1 MPAEAVFESR
11 QSSARC
17 LHALAL
23 ESSAAPE
30 LICNSYLADV
40 SEKPTQLFGEEGQL
54 LREPD
59 LNAYHTYEDYYHYQ
73 LEGAYELVKGWL
85 RKMAAPLDAHQAA
98 AGEVYFQLRAQLDA
112 KACVVRQAPYDVRLF
127 AGQAK
132 LQHTVVQP
140 DICIICDRSKIDL
153 RGCNG
158 APDLIVEV
166 ISKKTATYDRTTKL
180 TLYEQAGVPEYWII
194 DYMLRRCERRQ
205 LNRDGR
211 YPLPDLFGAGD
222 VVESLT
228 LDGLSVDV
236 DAVFAALLT

>member
-1 MPAEAVFESR
+1 MGLP
-11 QSSARC
+11 
-17 LHALAL
+17 
-23 ESSAAPE
+23 
-30 LICNSYLADV
+30 NYLADV

-59 LNAYHTYEDYYHYQ
+59 LNAYHTYDDYYHYQ

-85 RKMAAPLDAHQAA
+85 RKMAAPLDAHQA
-98 AGEVYFQLRAQLDA
+98 VVT
-112 KACVVRQAPYDVRLF
+112 CVTSILFHHFHPERCTVRVSPYDVRLF
-127 AGQAK
+127 AGQAQ
-132 LQHTVVQP
+132 LQDTVVQP

-158 APDLIVEV
+158 APNLIVEV

-194 DYMLRRCERRQ
+194 DYTLRRFERRH
-205 LNRDGR
+205 LASDGR
-211 YPLPDLFGAGD
+211 YPLPDLFGPGD

-228 LDGLSVDV
+228 LDGLSVKID
-236 DAVFAALLT
+236 DVFAVLAD